1 MTLFPRDESV
11 TLNGLSFHYRDWG
24 GSGQPVVLLHGL
36 ASTCHIWDF
45 AAPILAQHFAVVAL
59 DQRGHGESAK
69 PDYGYDFATV
79 SNDLLTFLQAKEI
92 SQPVIAGHSWGGD
105 VALEFAVAN
114 PTEARG
120 FCFIDGGMIEP
131 SARHQSLEQSTEEM
145 APPIFAGVAR
155 HEFME
160 RVRSRQN
167 GIFSS
172 PEAMEILLANFETL
186 ADGSIRAHL
195 SRDNHLRIIDALW
208 DHHPPLLYP
217 QVECPVLIMPAR
229 QQVDPAAAE
238 RGDRRAKSLARAAEL
253 LPVSKTVWLEDSVH
267 DVPVQR
273 PELVAGVIKENIDA
287 GFFTPV
293 KK

>member
-1 MTLFPRDESV
+1 MTLSPRDQWV
-11 TLNGLSFHYRDWG
+11 TLNGLNFHYRDWG

-45 AAPILAQHFAVVAL
+45 VAPILAQHFAVVAL

-69 PDYGYDFATV
+69 PHYGYDFATV
-79 SNDLLTFLQAKEI
+79 SNDLLAFIHAQGI

-114 PTEARG
+114 PLEARG
-120 FCFIDGGMIEP
+120 LCFVDGGMIEP
-131 SARHQSLEQSTEEM
+131 SARHQSLEQAREEM
-145 APPIFAGVAR
+145 APPIFANVTR

-167 GIFSS
+167 GVFSS
-172 PEAMEILLANFETL
+172 PEAAEIVLANFDTL

-208 DHHPPLLYP
+208 DHHPPVLYP
-217 QVECPVLIMPAR
+217 RVECPVLIMPAR
-229 QQVDPAAAE
+229 RQGDPATAQ
-238 RGDRRAKSLARAAEL
+238 RKDRRAKSLARAAEL
-253 LPVSKTVWLEDSVH
+253 LPVSKTVWLENSVH

-273 PELVAGVIKENIDA
+273 PGLVAGVIKEHIDA